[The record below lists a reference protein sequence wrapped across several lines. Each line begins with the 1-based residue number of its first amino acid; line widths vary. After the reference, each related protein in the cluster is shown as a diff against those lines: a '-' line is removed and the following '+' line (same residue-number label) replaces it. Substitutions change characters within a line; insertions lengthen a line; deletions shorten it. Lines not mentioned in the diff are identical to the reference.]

1 MSDTKKLYFEPY
13 ARLLTMLS
21 EQLIKN
27 EVVALT
33 EIVKNAYDAD
43 SPWVKITFDNFDSN
57 MVAEKNSKIIIN
69 SNISVDRWSQKSIIS
84 LIC

>member
-1 MSDTKKLYFEPY
+1 MSSDTKKLYFEPY

-33 EIVKNAYDAD
+33 AIVKNGG
-43 SPWVKITFDNFDSN
+43 
-57 MVAEKNSKIIIN
+57 SKGFEN
-69 SNISVDRWSQKSIIS
+69 YN
-84 LIC
+84 